1 MEVTAATWIVA
12 LLGMVLIALLSG
24 LQLVALIRPRAPW
37 TIENVYGGTPEA
49 TDPAAYFAF
58 NRASAWADPFLWA
71 PLQMA
76 GSIGMLIGERWG
88 FLLALMASVPFW
100 YTAVFFF
107 VWDRD
112 LGFREN
118 SFSYWI
124 ITWGMWPMFGV
135 IETAYCFV
143 RLVE

>member
-76 GSIGMLIGERWG
+76 GSIGMLMGERWG

-100 YTAVFFF
+100 
-107 VWDRD
+107 
-112 LGFREN
+112 
-118 SFSYWI
+118 
-124 ITWGMWPMFGV
+124 
-135 IETAYCFV
+135 
-143 RLVE
+143 